1 MQVCESGYINFVLG
15 EMSVLNFSFNVCFLV
30 FMCSTG
36 FIKLT
41 DEKANMEL
49 LGVAPIHVH
58 PKSNN
63 QPVYFSDVII
73 LKDKM

>member
-1 MQVCESGYINFVLG
+1 MMRF
-15 EMSVLNFSFNVCFLV
+15 NFSFSVCFLMTA

-41 DEKANMEL
+41 DKKANMEL

-73 LKDKM
+73 LKDRM